1 MVLPRVRALSA
12 GLALVVLSATG
23 LAAEL
28 YRYQNEA
35 GVTVVNWAIP
45 AAYVTNGYEVLNEA
59 GQVVRVVAPAKTD
72 TELEREAAQARV
84 RDAEAAA
91 EAAQLE
97 RDTFL
102 LRRYSTVADIQAA
115 RDRSLREL
123 DIRISILNS
132 QRATLADQLARH
144 EAKLASSAVAGDSA
158 SQYEQETVAALR
170 AEIASL
176 DEAMAGRKQQSAALA
191 DAYASDMA
199 RFAELEDIVAL
210 RRQLSSP
217 DTQ

>member
-1 MVLPRVRALSA
+1 MRWGRWFTLWRPQKR
-12 GLALVVLSATG
+12 T
-23 LAAEL
+23 
-28 YRYQNEA
+28 
-35 GVTVVNWAIP
+35 
-45 AAYVTNGYEVLNEA
+45 LNS
-59 GQVVRVVAPAKTD
+59 
-72 TELEREAAQARV
+72 REAAQARV

-102 LRRYSTVADIQAA
+102 LRRYSTVADIEAA
-115 RDRSLREL
+115 CDRSLREL

-144 EAKLASSAVAGDSA
+144 EAKLASSAVAGDTA
-158 SQYEQETVAALR
+158 SHYEQDKVAALQ

-217 DTQ
+217 DT

>member
-1 MVLPRVRALSA
+1 MRRGRYCALWRPQKR
-12 GLALVVLSATG
+12 T
-23 LAAEL
+23 
-28 YRYQNEA
+28 
-35 GVTVVNWAIP
+35 
-45 AAYVTNGYEVLNEA
+45 LNS
-59 GQVVRVVAPAKTD
+59 R
-72 TELEREAAQARV
+72 ERRLKPGF

-102 LRRYSTVADIQAA
+102 LRRYSTVADIEAA

-132 QRATLADQLARH
+132 QRATLVDQLARH

-158 SQYEQETVAALR
+158 SHYEQETVAALQ